1 LVVLNRGTC
10 VGVLYRANQGA
21 SCNSSG
27 YCVHNGRLVGGVL
40 SIDNNTIRVSRTV
53 DNANLHLYRG
63 IILSHLAINANNP
76 SGPPVQQYLYFTSN
90 QLIKVERTPY
100 FGDCPTATHDNIP
113 NIIYP
118 GECVGIRYRYYDV
131 MRNQFR
137 FNIHLG
143 RYLYWI
149 GQTTHCILDERPQST
164 NRQSLREIWYS
175 HWILDP
181 FNPAN
186 IVPDQTSRSHAQGEH
201 RIYVY
206 KLRVPSNGESIQIQ
220 RVPGSREHSRRIVYV

>member
-1 LVVLNRGTC
+1 MAILNRGTC

-40 SIDNNTIRVSRTV
+40 SIDTNTIRVSRSI
-53 DNANLHLYRG
+53 DNNNLQSYRG

-76 SGPPVQQYLYFTSN
+76 SGPPVQQYLYFTLN
-90 QLIKVERTPY
+90 QLRKVERTPY
-100 FGDCPTATHDNIP
+100 FGDCPTSTHNNIS

-118 GECVGIRYRYYDV
+118 GECVGIRYYDV
-131 MRNQFR
+131 MKNQ
-137 FNIHLG
+137 FNIHMG

-164 NRQSLREIWYS
+164 NRQFLREIWYS

-181 FNPAN
+181 YNPTN
-186 IVPDQTSRSHAQGEH
+186 IIPEQTSRSHVQGQR

-206 KLRVPSNGESIQIQ
+206 KLKIPSNGESIQIQ
-220 RVPGSREHSRRIVYV
+220 RVPGSREQYRKIVYV